1 MTDQSTS
8 LRWDVHVAPPE
19 AMPSGD
25 LGPGEKQT
33 FCSPISATLIS
44 GERDAVT
51 VDALLTVGQAHDL
64 AEWIT
69 AHDKNLAAVYIT
81 HGHGDHWFGLGAVLD
96 RFPDARAFALPA
108 VIEQM
113 RAGSAPGFFE
123 LSLPE
128 DEPFDPT
135 SLLFAIDALPPA
147 TFDVEFSGWVPT
159 LELTVYVR
167 ALPARP
173 GACPATRPADRR
185 AAGRRGVLHLGP
197 HRAPGRAWQPTRWH
211 PPRLTHSAGM
221 SPLYVVASIANCL
234 PAIAAGLPQPTP
246 GPPRPSRS
254 SLPPPCCWCWPSPL
268 AVSESVPCRCRDARG
283 WLVKASGKGQALQ
296 DERRQR
302 DINNREGAT
311 TCQ

>member
-25 LGPGEKQT
+25 LGPGEKQA

-44 GERDAVT
+44 GERDAVL

-113 RAGSAPGFFE
+113 RAGSAPEFFE

-147 TFDVEFSGWVPT
+147 TFDVEFSG
-159 LELTVYVR
+159 
-167 ALPARP
+167 
-173 GACPATRPADRR
+173 
-185 AAGRRGVLHLGP
+185 
-197 HRAPGRAWQPTRWH
+197 
-211 PPRLTHSAGM
+211 
-221 SPLYVVASIANCL
+221 
-234 PAIAAGLPQPTP
+234 
-246 GPPRPSRS
+246 
-254 SLPPPCCWCWPSPL
+254 
-268 AVSESVPCRCRDARG
+268 
-283 WLVKASGKGQALQ
+283 
-296 DERRQR
+296 
-302 DINNREGAT
+302 
-311 TCQ
+311 